1 MKPLKLTMQAFGSY
15 GKRTQIDFEAPSQ
28 KLFLITGDTG
38 AGKTTIFDAIVF
50 ALYGEASSNTNRK
63 DGVVLQSQYAGFD
76 REPFVELT
84 FSEGRGETAAIYTVR
99 RVPRHLKLI
108 TRGAGKGV
116 ATREAGS
123 SVTLMMPGG
132 TEYPQKEANRK
143 LEEIVGLTKSQF
155 MQVAMIAQGEFME
168 LLRAKSDDKK
178 LIFRKLFNTELFQRI
193 VDELNERK
201 KAKEK
206 DIAVI
211 RTECQTVAARTV
223 IPEDA
228 ARADALVPLK
238 RRITDGE
245 IVVMEEFLAELRQLC
260 EELRV
265 QEQKEAQNYKEL
277 GKARDAKR
285 DAYTNALQ
293 LLDFFAQLD
302 RAEKETA
309 AYEAASGEISEK
321 QKLSEQLGA
330 SYEVLAEYRRYADA
344 AKAVTDAQS
353 AQKEQQDALP
363 GLALLAA
370 DAAEKETREKEL
382 YEQMLADFNQVSEKA
397 GRAMELFAKI
407 DEARFRLEEKQ
418 KHLAAAKK
426 AAETVQQEQQKLEMQ
441 ETGWRAEQEQ
451 LGDVAGKLVLWENA
465 GREIADLKA
474 EADSLTA
481 KQREVGR
488 QQKKAEKSRDDYAA
502 AKEEYLRK
510 NADYENRRQIF
521 LDAQAGFLAR
531 ELQPG
536 KPCPV
541 CGSLE
546 HPSPC
551 PWKEEH
557 ENISSEV
564 IEALAKEAEE
574 LRAKQEKLAAEARSD
589 ADLLKEKENSLG
601 DAFVKLCGRMNRNA
615 VEGFQ
620 LRLRE
625 QLADSGG
632 NGDDF
637 LHFAFEEDRKSG
649 EKEDIFGTGKQ
660 PEEASG
666 NSVEREKP
674 EFSVT
679 EIAAAMKKIRT
690 LLTDQEKAVRLQG
703 EQLQKDGQRLQEV
716 KELLVHAGKRKKQLE
731 ERTTQAA
738 ESLTNAKAEL
748 EGSRAV
754 LQNLEESRE
763 YPAKED
769 AQRAL
774 KQAKAQKDRQ
784 NRSWKAAGKAAA
796 DAKAAKDQTEALIA
810 RYMREIPVLEEQ
822 KNERKHAYEEL
833 MLQKNLSESQWSTLV
848 RQYPAVKAE
857 KLRTEV
863 SEYHRKL
870 AVARALK
877 VSALE
882 NIANRPRPVI
892 DELRAELDAAEE
904 QLEAAGKV
912 HDRCREDYRNDWKV
926 YEELA
931 PRMETRQKIV
941 QEHAK
946 LDTLYRLL
954 SGNVSGSRMD
964 LETYVQ
970 RCYLERILYAA
981 NRRFR
986 DMSAGQFELR
996 MVELGK
1002 AGEGKNRG
1010 LDLMVYSNVTGKERE
1025 VRTLSGGESFMA
1037 ALSLALGMA
1046 DQIQENSAAVNL
1058 DIMFIDEGFGSLDEH
1073 SRNQAVK
1080 VLLEMAEGSKLIGII
1095 SHVTELKQEIEDQ
1108 LLVSKDEDGSHVR
1121 WQLS

>member
-50 ALYGEASSNTNRK
+50 ALYGEASSNTNKK
-63 DGVVLQSQYAGFD
+63 DGIVLQSQYTGFD

-84 FSEGRGETAAIYTVR
+84 FSEGHGEAAAIYTVR
-99 RVPRHLKLI
+99 RIPRHLKLI

-116 ATREAGS
+116 ATREAVS
-123 SVTLMMPGG
+123 SVTLTMPDG

-238 RRITDGE
+238 KRITDGE
-245 IVVMEEFLAELRQLC
+245 IIVMEEFLAELRQLC

-265 QEQKEAQNYKEL
+265 REQKEAQNYKEL
-277 GKARDAKR
+277 GKVRDAKR

-309 AYEAASGEISEK
+309 AYEAAAGEISEK

-382 YEQMLADFNQVSEKA
+382 YEQMLSDFNQISEKA
-397 GRAMELFAKI
+397 GRAIELFAKI
-407 DEARFRLEEKQ
+407 DEARSRLEEKQ
-418 KHLAAAKK
+418 KHLTAAKK
-426 AAETVQQEQQKLEMQ
+426 AAETVQQEQQKLETQ
-441 ETGWRAEQEQ
+441 ETGWREEQEQ
-451 LGDVAGKLVLWENA
+451 LGDVAGRLVLWENA
-465 GREIADLKA
+465 SREIADLKA

-502 AKEEYLRK
+502 AKEEYLCK

-564 IEALAKEAEE
+564 IEALAREAEE

-601 DAFVKLCGRMNRNA
+601 DVFVKLCGRMNRNA
-615 VEGFQ
+615 MEGFQ
-620 LRLRE
+620 ARLKER
-625 QLADSGG
+625 LADSGG

-637 LHFAFEEDRKSG
+637 LHFVFEEDRKSG

-660 PEEASG
+660 PKEVSG
-666 NSVEREKP
+666 NSVEKEQQ
-674 EFSVT
+674 EFSVA
-679 EIAAAMKKIRT
+679 EIAAAMKKIRK
-690 LLTDQEKAVRLQG
+690 LLMDQEKAVRLQG

-716 KELLVHAGKRKKQLE
+716 KELLERAGERKKQLE
-731 ERTTQAA
+731 ERAVQAA
-738 ESLTNAKAEL
+738 ELLTNAKAEL

-833 MLQKNLSESQWSTLV
+833 MLQKNLSEPQWSALV
-848 RQYPAVKAE
+848 RQYPAAKAE
-857 KLRTEV
+857 ELRTEV

-904 QLEAAGKV
+904 QLEAAKKV

>member
-1 MKPLKLTMQAFGSY
+1 MKPLKLTMQAFGS
-15 GKRTQIDFEAPSQ
+15 
-28 KLFLITGDTG
+28 
-38 AGKTTIFDAIVF
+38 FDAIVF